1 MFLRKITE
9 HGGYQRCKHI
19 RRRGIDAA
27 HLDKKFQAG
36 VMNQN
41 AGCHHQQITQ
51 QLRAAH
57 QLRTR
62 KTDVAAQP
70 KARQKSDGKFE
81 HKRSNVRRER
91 HKAKI
96 DHLRM
101 KSVVVKHKIE
111 YPVERHIQ
119 PASKAIAKKIA
130 RHHRLERLVEKV
142 DNSEQDGLRYF
153 LDFCH
158 FDSVEQFGAEKFW
171 RFKKFF
177 LLLRCKVTLLID
189 N

>member
-36 VMNQN
+36 VVNQN
-41 AGCHHQQITQ
+41 AGRHHQQIAQ
-51 QLRAAH
+51 QLCAAH

-81 HKRSNVRRER
+81 HKRGNVWRES
-91 HKAKI
+91 HKPKI

-101 KSVVVKHKIE
+101 KSVVVKHKVKH
-111 YPVERHIQ
+111 PVERHIQ
-119 PASKAIAKKIA
+119 PASKAVAKKIA
-130 RHHRLERLVEKV
+130 RHNRGKRLVEKV
-142 DNSEQDGLRYF
+142 DN
-153 LDFCH
+153 
-158 FDSVEQFGAEKFW
+158 AE
-171 RFKKFF
+171 
-177 LLLRCKVTLLID
+177 
-189 N
+189 